1 MDDLIFQSS
10 EKNNKELQSLGTQM
24 DMLLQAIT
32 KTTDGKD
39 LGIELVKGKPGEP
52 GKEAVVDYDKII
64 KATVKQIP
72 KPIPGKPG
80 DDADE
85 VDYDK
90 IARFITK
97 EVKKIKIPVP
107 KHGKDGKNAIVDYKN
122 IVIDYKKI
130 IKGVV
135 EEIPDVV
142 IETPKELKK
151 KIEKIGIDYES
162 LENLPDIDEWMS
174 QLGRRVASK
183 TYDIEDI
190 PGLQD
195 ALDNA
200 GGGSSKFIDLTDT
213 PSAYVS
219 NAMKALRVN
228 VGETDLEFYTP
239 TDANDAA
246 IWGNVTGTLSAQTDL
261 QSELDGKADSLGVD
275 DNYVTDAEKIVIGN
289 TSGTNTGDQDIS
301 NFETTTELNARDT
314 DNRARANHTG
324 TQAASTISDFDT
336 EVANNTAVTANT
348 AKVTNATHTGQV
360 TGSGALTVDVTAIS
374 DQTLV
379 TAVATDML
387 LIEDATDGALKRV
400 DASDFLAGA
409 GTVTS
414 VAVSGNDGI
423 EVDSGSPITSA
434 GTIELGLNKVSTL
447 AFLNVEDGA
456 DVTDST
462 NVTAAGALM
471 DSELASI
478 ADVKALNQ
486 SVVTTAS
493 PQFAGVNVG
502 HATDTTISRS
512 AAGVI
517 AVEGVRILTTT
528 PVTLAAASYTT
539 DTGTSLNM
547 DNLDNFV
554 VTAQA
559 GALLFN
565 APGGTL
571 VQGRKLTVRIK
582 DNGTARALTWNA
594 IYRAMGVALPSTTV
608 ESKTLYLGFIYNST
622 DTKWDL
628 VASAQE
634 A

>member
-301 NFETTTELNARDT
+301 AKQNILAEGAFVDGDKTKLDGIGGFTMNLLELTQTTMQNHDSTADVAIEWKTQDTTNANFTHSVSTNSEQITCVTAGWLDVRYAILYDEDDIARLNTEAYITLNGTRVEKSVSRKTYYRGSATGKYGDESRAFYLQVAADDVLEVHSGVADGNT
-314 DNRARANHTG
+314 GFTLARA
-324 TQAASTISDFDT
+324 IDT
-336 EVANNTAVTANT
+336 VPT
-348 AKVTNATHTGQV
+348 
-360 TGSGALTVDVTAIS
+360 
-374 DQTLV
+374 
-379 TAVATDML
+379 M
-387 LIEDATDGALKRV
+387 
-400 DASDFLAGA
+400 
-409 GTVTS
+409 
-414 VAVSGNDGI
+414 
-423 EVDSGSPITSA
+423 
-434 GTIELGLNKVSTL
+434 
-447 AFLNVEDGA
+447 
-456 DVTDST
+456 
-462 NVTAAGALM
+462 
-471 DSELASI
+471 
-478 ADVKALNQ
+478 
-486 SVVTTAS
+486 
-493 PQFAGVNVG
+493 
-502 HATDTTISRS
+502 TTIQ
-512 AAGVI
+512 
-517 AVEGVRILTTT
+517 VR
-528 PVTLAAASYTT
+528 
-539 DTGTSLNM
+539 
-547 DNLDNFV
+547 F
-554 VTAQA
+554 
-559 GALLFN
+559 
-565 APGGTL
+565 
-571 VQGRKLTVRIK
+571 
-582 DNGTARALTWNA
+582 
-594 IYRAMGVALPSTTV
+594 
-608 ESKTLYLGFIYNST
+608 LG
-622 DTKWDL
+622 
-628 VASAQE
+628 
-634 A
+634 